1 MIHVMLPVQYLRQAG
16 VRVTEPQK
24 RLMLAVLQTV
34 VEDCWGSVYR
44 RAAGFGAPTDRR
56 AHEQAKA
63 YVASTDRSWPF
74 SFENVCEAVGL
85 DVGSLRQALQTDG
98 SAVRV
103 EPPGRNGRRGQADRL
118 TRAPVRMMP

>member
-74 SFENVCEAVGL
+74 SFENVCDAIGL
-85 DVGSLRQALQTDG
+85 D
-98 SAVRV
+98 
-103 EPPGRNGRRGQADRL
+103 ADRV
-118 TRAPVRMMP
+118 RAELNMADAAR

>member
-16 VRVTEPQK
+16 ARVTEPQK

-44 RAAGFGAPTDRR
+44 RAAGYGSPTDRR

-63 YVASTDRSWPF
+63 YVASTDRAWPF
-74 SFENVCEAVGL
+74 SFENVCEAIGL
-85 DVGSLRQALQTDG
+85 DAGSLRRALQADG
-98 SAVRV
+98 AA
-103 EPPGRNGRRGQADRL
+103 PLLPAPGRAARRSPAPTL
-118 TRAPVRMMP
+118 SRAPG

>member
-1 MIHVMLPVQYLRQAG
+1 MIHVMLPEQYLRQPG

-44 RAAGFGAPTDRR
+44 RAAGYGTPTDRR

-63 YVASTDRSWPF
+63 YVASTDRAWPF
-74 SFENVCEAVGL
+74 SFENVCEAIGL
-85 DVGSLRQALQTDG
+85 DSTSLRRALQNQDHAPVLTAEVPANG
-98 SAVRV
+98 SRV
-103 EPPGRNGRRGQADRL
+103 SGRR
-118 TRAPVRMMP
+118 